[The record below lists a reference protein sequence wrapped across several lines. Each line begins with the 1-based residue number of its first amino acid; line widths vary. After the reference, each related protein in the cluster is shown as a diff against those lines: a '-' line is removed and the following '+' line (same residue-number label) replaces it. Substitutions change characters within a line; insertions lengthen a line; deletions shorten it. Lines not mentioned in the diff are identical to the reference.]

1 MCRTSGPRGSA
12 IRRTPPRSGQVTN
25 FGVHYIDMLRWA
37 LGQDAP
43 LSLVARGERF
53 PNNPAVNGLP
63 HYPYRAGY
71 KLP

>member
-1 MCRTSGPRGSA
+1 
-12 IRRTPPRSGQVTN
+12 
-25 FGVHYIDMLRWA
+25 VHYIDMLRWA

-53 PNNPAVNGLP
+53 PNNPAVNGLL